1 MQLTIEQLKKCII
14 SELEYILE
22 KTVVINVDLN
32 ILIKETKE
40 QFNYIFVYERDNKL
54 FVEKDFNENAVAEI
68 EYDTEADQ
76 IMIRDYIIKDYPENF
91 FASNTNELPF

>member
-1 MQLTIEQLKKCII
+1 MQLTIEQLKKYII

-22 KTVVINVDLN
+22 KNVVINVDLN

-40 QFNYIFVYERDNKL
+40 QFNYIFVYERDNKI

-68 EYDTEADQ
+68 EYDTEANQ
-76 IMIRDYIIKDYPENF
+76 IMIRDYIIKDYPKNF

>member
-1 MQLTIEQLKKCII
+1 MQPTIEQLKKYII

-40 QFNYIFVYERDNKL
+40 QFNYIFVYERYNKL

-68 EYDTEADQ
+68 EYDTEANQ